1 MAKMSFMQYFAL
13 FLIISVVLITNEIVA
28 HKICVHVA
36 QPSNCGFDVCKVRC
50 GQLFNGKLAAAEC
63 IIKSNSTYG
72 ANQLTRDITE
82 LDSRGCGTG
91 LEALLTQVQLDAL
104 VCQTRL
110 KVSSVRHSLPRF
122 PNWRRRRNF
131 IGKRERKPMTNQ
143 HVWSRLA
150 NGAPGKR
157 VRLVVPA
164 SAASSTSRPCP
175 TALPPSPSCHV
186 SLLQ

>member
-72 ANQLTRDITE
+72 ANQCTCFYR
-82 LDSRGCGTG
+82 C
-91 LEALLTQVQLDAL
+91 
-104 VCQTRL
+104 
-110 KVSSVRHSLPRF
+110 
-122 PNWRRRRNF
+122 
-131 IGKRERKPMTNQ
+131 
-143 HVWSRLA
+143 
-150 NGAPGKR
+150 
-157 VRLVVPA
+157 
-164 SAASSTSRPCP
+164 
-175 TALPPSPSCHV
+175 
-186 SLLQ
+186 